1 MIIPGPSSQILSS
14 RVARITGKTLALC
27 DYQQFPDGE
36 GYVRI
41 LDDIKGKDVTI
52 IQSTPKD
59 SDYISLLQLIDAC
72 DTAKS
77 VTVVIPYMGYARQDK
92 RFKAGEPISARALAK
107 CIHADRVFTVNI
119 HDESIMASFNAKAEN
134 LDATP
139 LLGSYIKT
147 HGLESP
153 VFIAPDKSAF
163 PLAKRAAEDGAD
175 EENGANG
182 NSRYE
187 CDYLEKTRHSG
198 DTVSIAPK
206 DLDVA
211 GRNVVIIDDMIST
224 GGTMATTIELL
235 KEQGVGK
242 VYLACVHP
250 ILARNGIIRLY
261 RAGVEEIVGTDTLE
275 KAVSVVSV
283 ASLIA
288 EAI

>member
-1 MIIPGPSSQILSS
+1 LIIPGPSSQILSS

-36 GYVRI
+36 GYIRI
-41 LDDIKGKDVTI
+41 HDDIKGKDVTI

-77 VTVVIPYMGYARQDK
+77 INVVIPYMGYARQDK
-92 RFKAGEPISARALAK
+92 RFKSGEPISARTMAK
-107 CIHADRVFTVNI
+107 CIHADRVITINI

-163 PLAKRAAEDGAD
+163 PLAKRAAENGVDG
-175 EENGANG
+175 ENGK
-182 NSRYE
+182 SKYE

-224 GGTMATTIELL
+224 GGTMAITIELL

-250 ILARNGIIRLY
+250 ILARNGVIRLY
-261 RAGVEEIVGTDTLE
+261 RAGVEEIIATDTLE

-288 EAI
+288 KAI